1 MTDKKQNQIANM
13 EAKLAQLK
21 ANHVDSPA
29 QAKARRLIK
38 PLFISIGIIFALI
51 FIALIFSA
59 GNEQKPEVTTTTTN
73 KPTQAQQA
81 VKDVDAI
88 KWQAFKGVSDC
99 ELAYRMYSDY
109 APIIASL
116 DEFVKSSPNMTHQEA
131 VQWKQSTKFDESI
144 NAIDEKYP
152 AYYKVSMPYSLLA
165 HGFSFSAGQYWR
177 DVFSDVR
184 NSRPINSEQ
193 TTLMQDD
200 LRLLKSGCPNKFGK
214 VN

>member
-1 MTDKKQNQIANM
+1 MNKEEYERKIA
-13 EAKLAQLK
+13 EIK
-21 ANHVDSPA
+21 ANHTPA
-29 QAKARRLIK
+29 QARAAKLIK
-38 PLFISIGIIFALI
+38 PLLISIGVIFALI

-59 GNEQKPEVTTTTTN
+59 GNEHKPEVTSVSN
-73 KPTQAQQA
+73 QPSPTQQA
-81 VKDVDAI
+81 LKDADAI

-116 DEFVKSSPNMTHQEA
+116 GEFVKSNPYMTHQEA
-131 VQWKQSTKFDESI
+131 VQWKQLTKFDEKLAVVEAKYPSRYKVELD
-144 NAIDEKYP
+144 NAII
-152 AYYKVSMPYSLLA
+152 A
-165 HGFSFSAGQYWR
+165 HGFAFSAGQYWR

-200 LRLLKSGCPNKFGK
+200 LRLLKAGCPNEFRE

>member
-1 MTDKKQNQIANM
+1 MTDKKQNQIADM
-13 EAKLAQLK
+13 EAKLAHLK

-38 PLFISIGIIFALI
+38 PLFISIGVIFALI

-59 GNEQKPEVTTTTTN
+59 GNEHKPEVETASSSSAPVKQTLETN
-73 KPTQAQQA
+73 
-81 VKDVDAI
+81 DAK
-88 KWQAFKGVSDC
+88 KWQAYQGVSDC
-99 ELAYRMYSDY
+99 ELAYQIYSDY
-109 APIIASL
+109 APIISSL
-116 DEFVKSSPNMTHQEA
+116 ERFVSNNPDLTHQQV

-152 AYYKVSMPYSLLA
+152 AYYKVSMPNSLLA

-177 DVFSDVR
+177 DIFSATR
-184 NSRPINSEQ
+184 NGMPLVSEQ

-200 LRLLKSGCPNKFGK
+200 LRLLKANCNIEFGSYF
-214 VN
+214 